1 MTLTNAAMSR
11 LFDFDRNLYL
21 IAGLPFDALNLN
33 DVVLIIH
40 DSAERNRS
48 CFIST
53 PNLNFIVSCFTD
65 VSFRSSVLNSDI
77 SIPDGKPVVW
87 LAKLLKLPIKERV
100 SGANLF
106 EHLESNQDKKIKVYF
121 FGGLD
126 GIAQLAC
133 QKINDRN
140 LAMSCSGYESPGF
153 VSIEAMSSDTSIN
166 AINESGA
173 DFLVVSLGAKK
184 GQAWIEHN
192 RNRIKVPII
201 SHLGAVVNFV
211 AGNVN
216 RAPLFLQ
223 NLGFEWLW
231 RIYQEPTLWKR
242 YFNDGLHFLS
252 LLTTKTL
259 PYALWLRFQQKQ
271 FSGNNE
277 LIFDVTENAGQSIQI
292 ALSGVCSGETILPLK
307 QTIKKLA
314 SFNNHFILD
323 LNNVTYID
331 PAFLGTCSLL
341 HAHCDCHGGKL
352 EIININTINMRI
364 FKWNC
369 ADFLIDN

>member
-1 MTLTNAAMSR
+1 MKLTNAAMSR
-11 LFDFDRNLYL
+11 LFNFDRNLYL
-21 IAGLPFDALNLN
+21 IAGLPFDALDLN
-33 DVVLIIH
+33 DVVRIIH

-53 PNLNFIVSCFTD
+53 PNLNFIVSCLSD
-65 VSFRSSVLNSDI
+65 ASFRSSVLSSDL

-106 EHLESNQDKKIKVYF
+106 EQLESNQDKKIKVYF
-121 FGGLD
+121 FGGLE

-140 LAMSCSGYESPGF
+140 SAMSCSGYESPGF
-153 VSIEAMSSDTSIN
+153 GSIEAMSSDSSIN

-192 RNRIKVPII
+192 RNRIKTPIMC
-201 SHLGAVVNFV
+201 HLGAVINFV

-231 RIYQEPTLWKR
+231 RIYQEPNLWKR

-252 LLTTKTL
+252 LLTTKAV

-271 FSGNNE
+271 FSGKNE
-277 LIFDVTENAGQSIQI
+277 LNLNVTESADQSIHI
-292 ALSGVCSGETILPLK
+292 TLSGVCTDETILPLK
-307 QTIKKLA
+307 QAIKKLA
-314 SFNNHFILD
+314 PFNNHFILD
-323 LNNVTYID
+323 LNNVIHID

-341 HAHCDCHGGKL
+341 YAHCHCYGGKL
-352 EIININTINMRI
+352 QITNINNITRRI

-369 ADFLIDN
+369 ADFLIDD